1 MSVFSNNLLLGA
13 GGQSTTTTFNS
24 GLIPKSIWLDG
35 SADYLTRTPGSAG
48 NRTRWTLSFWFELN
62 SVGTEMVFFSANSGT
77 SEFRVAM
84 DTTTST
90 VLMVQDDNAS
100 MNINTTALLRDTA
113 WYHALISYDSNE
125 GSETD
130 RISIYINGVAMALST
145 GSAAYPSSAGETYWN
160 NDQANEIGRRSRT
173 SSVYANA
180 YMAQIC
186 FLDGDSIQNGDVAV
200 TDFLDAFTFGT
211 NGSEFSPKSDS
222 DITSLASTAGGNS
235 FMLSFDDSSDLG
247 NDESSNNNDFS
258 LSSIA
263 SANQSPNTPSKMY
276 PTINYIDHSDDTLP
290 TLSAGNLISA
300 GSGTTL
306 ACMRVNLGIPTT
318 GKWYWEA
325 NWDSVASARV
335 GFAESSSFLD
345 AACGGTAL
353 SWGMQ
358 NDGKV
363 VNDSTEGSAL
373 FTWATND
380 RIAMAYDADNSKFWF
395 GRIASG
401 ATTVTWASSGDPAAG
416 SNPTVTS
423 VPSKITPALDTNTGT
438 VSLKFPSSTWNLAS
452 VPSGFGEITS
462 SELTAPTYQG
472 IDYFNPVLYTGNGT
486 AIGSGGK
493 ANTGT
498 GFQPDFVWI
507 KNRDQSDSHALYD
520 AVRGTTKQIESDT
533 TTAETTESEGLTA
546 FGSDGFT
553 VGNLD
558 QVNTNTEKFVS
569 WQWLGGNTTSTN
581 ENGDTNSTTSVAG
594 ADHFSIVGYTGTG
607 SNTTIGHGLGGAPEM
622 VIIRE
627 LPGGDDWN
635 VYHADANSSPASGSL
650 RLDSTVAFVADAT
663 LYNSTAPTAT
673 VVSLGTSA
681 ETNQSSTA
689 MIAYCFRSVDGV
701 CKVGGYTGTGNA
713 NGPFIYTG
721 FKPRY
726 FIWKNASV
734 ARDWGIIDT
743 ATQTYNPGVLSSV
756 LFANLNS
763 AQGDGTQGASGT
775 PYNIDILAEGFKIR
789 VGDSGP
795 NGSGNAFI
803 YLAMADIG
811 GGGTLPPIYGR

>member
-13 GGQSTTTTFNS
+13 GGQSTTATFNS

-48 NRTRWTLSFWFELN
+48 DRTRWTLAWWFQLN
-62 SVGTEMVFFSANSGT
+62 AIATDMTFFSANDGTNDFYIRMDGT
-77 SEFRVAM
+77 SNQNMTIV
-84 DTTTST
+84 DN
-90 VLMVQDDNAS
+90 NAS
-100 MNINTTALLRDTA
+100 MNVNTTAMQRDTA
-113 WYHALISYDSNE
+113 WYHCIISYDSNE
-125 GSETD
+125 SSESD
-130 RISIYINGVAMALST
+130 RIKIYINGVVQALDT
-145 GSAAYPSSAGETYWN
+145 PGDAYPSSGGETYWN
-160 NDQANEIGRRSRT
+160 NAQANEIGRRSRT
-173 SSVYANA
+173 SSSYANA

-186 FLDGDSIQNGDVAV
+186 FLNGDSIQNGDVAV
-200 TDFLDAFTFGT
+200 TDFLDSFTFGT

-222 DITSLASTAGGNS
+222 DITSLASTAGGTS

-263 SANQSPNTPSKMY
+263 SGNQSTNTPSKMY

-290 TLSAGNLISA
+290 TLSAGNLTSA
-300 GSGTTL
+300 GPGAER
-306 ACMRVNLGIPTT
+306 ACMRVTLGIPTT

-345 AACGGTAL
+345 ATCGGTAL

-363 VNDSTEGSAL
+363 VNDDTEGSAL
-373 FTWATND
+373 FSWSTND

-401 ATTVTWASSGDPAAG
+401 ATTVTWASSGDPAGGTNA
-416 SNPTVTS
+416 TVTS
-423 VPSKITPALDTNTGT
+423 VPSNITPALDTNTGT

-462 SELTAPTYQG
+462 SEFTAPTYQG
-472 IDYFNPVLYTGNGT
+472 IDYFNTVLYTGNGT

-507 KNRDQSDSHALYD
+507 KNRDAADSHALYD

-533 TTAETTESEGLTA
+533 TAAQTTESEGLTA

-569 WQWLGGNTTSTN
+569 WQWLGGNSTSTN
-581 ENGDTNSTTSVAG
+581 ENGATNSTTSVAG
-594 ADHFSIVGYTGTG
+594 ADHFSIVSYTGTG
-607 SNTTIGHGLGGAPEM
+607 SNTTIGHGLGAAPEM
-622 VIIRE
+622 VIVRE

-635 VYHADANSSPASGSL
+635 VYHADADSSPASGSL
-650 RLDSTVAFVADAT
+650 RLDSTAAFASDAT
-663 LYNSTAPTAT
+663 LWNNTVPSSTI
-673 VVSLGTSA
+673 VNLGTSA

-701 CKVGGYTGTGNA
+701 CKIGKYTGN
-713 NGPFIYTG
+713 NSVDGPFVFTG
-721 FKPRY
+721 FKVAY
-726 FIWKNASV
+726 VLIKNTASTNPWMV
-734 ARDWGIIDT
+734 YDAARD
-743 ATQTYNPGVLSSV
+743 TYNPVVRYLQPNDN
-756 LFANLNS
+756 A
-763 AQGDGTQGASGT
+763 AGASGSGSRD
-775 PYNIDILAEGFKIR
+775 IDFLADGFKLR
-789 VGDSGP
+789 ENDSDM
-795 NGSGNAFI
+795 NGTTAYI
-803 YLAMADIG
+803 YMAMADIG